1 MSIAVV
7 QPGPA
12 VQEAAADGPP
22 RVARPPHHEDPARRQ
37 GHRGAHGGARGEGR
51 HRQSPRDEGGIAQ

>member
-12 VQEAAADGPP
+12 VQEAAADRPA
-22 RVARPPHHEDPARRQ
+22 RVARAPHHEDPARRQ
-37 GHRGAHGGARGEGR
+37 GHRGADRGAGGEGR
-51 HRQSPRDEGGIAQ
+51 HRQGPRDEGGLAQ